1 MATSTGFDG
10 YNANVGNVR
19 NTGVE
24 FSLSGTPIQTKDWR
38 WELTWMGTTT
48 SNKVLKLTK
57 ETPEIIEGVFS
68 TKEGLPLNTFYM
80 ARAAGVDPLTGKQ
93 LYWAYK
99 KDANGNMIEG
109 SEYVTSKVAE
119 ATNSK
124 YYLGSR
130 IPDLYGSIGSS
141 LTYKDFDLYVLT
153 VYSIGGKVY
162 DNLYASSMSPNY
174 VNQTWHK
181 NALRRWQKVGD
192 KTDVPR
198 ALYGDASI
206 VNDRFLLDA
215 SYFAIKNITLGYTV
229 PASLIRKAGIV
240 SARLFTSVDNL
251 ALFCHMDGLDPQY
264 NFSGTNTYSYSPAKT
279 WTVGFEVKF

>member
-1 MATSTGFDG
+1 M
-10 YNANVGNVR
+10 
-19 NTGVE
+19 
-24 FSLSGTPIQTKDWR
+24 
-38 WELTWMGTTT
+38 
-48 SNKVLKLTK
+48 
-57 ETPEIIEGVFS
+57 GVFS

-181 NALRRWQKVGD
+181 NALRR
-192 KTDVPR
+192 
-198 ALYGDASI
+198 
-206 VNDRFLLDA
+206 
-215 SYFAIKNITLGYTV
+215 
-229 PASLIRKAGIV
+229 
-240 SARLFTSVDNL
+240 
-251 ALFCHMDGLDPQY
+251 
-264 NFSGTNTYSYSPAKT
+264 
-279 WTVGFEVKF
+279 